1 MDTVAET
8 RYAIL
13 MYADP
18 EHSVAMT
25 KEQLDEIARKHAA
38 LRAELEASGELAG
51 GAGLALPHETTVLRL
66 SGSDVETK
74 QGPLAHDA
82 TEHLTAYYEVD
93 CESLDRAHQIGAH
106 VLDHHVTSVEV
117 RRIHDTAG

>member
-1 MDTVAET
+1 M

-25 KEQLDEIARKHAA
+25 EGQLDEIARKHAA
-38 LRAELEASGELAG
+38 LREREASGEIVG
-51 GAGLALPHETTVLRL
+51 GAGLALPRETTSLRL
-66 SGSDVETK
+66 EGDEVVAEEA
-74 QGPLAHDA
+74 PLDREAD
-82 TEHLTAYYEVD
+82 EHLTAYYEIECD
-93 CESLDRAHQIGAH
+93 AERAREIGAY
-106 VLDHHVTSVEV
+106 VLDHHVTSVEI